1 MNVFGVDMSLKKELI
16 EALIVVEGGYVND
29 PSDSGGET
37 NFGVTI
43 AVARKYGFKGL
54 MVNMTHDDAFEIYA
68 NRYWHKLRCDDIA
81 ELSPRIANEIFD
93 TGVNMG
99 TGRAAKFLQRCLNVF
114 NNRQSHYPDIAVDG
128 GIGNQTVA
136 TLEKYLTCR
145 KESVMLKALNSLQ
158 GAKYIS
164 LAETREKDEKHAH
177 GWFDHRVEV

>member
-1 MNVFGVDMSLKKELI
+1 MQSKESLI
-16 EALIVVEGGYVND
+16 NAIIDVEGGYVND

-37 NFGVTI
+37 NYGVTVD
-43 AVARKYGFKGL
+43 VARKYGYKGA
-54 MVNMTHDDAFEIYA
+54 MADMSHNDAFEIYE
-68 NRYWHKLRCDDIA
+68 NRYWHKLRCDDVFA
-81 ELSPRIANEIFD
+81 LSPKIANELFD

-99 TGRAAKFLQRCLNVF
+99 TVRAAKFLQRCLNIF
-114 NNRQSHYPDIAVDG
+114 NNRQSYYHDIAVDG
-128 GIGNQTVA
+128 GVGNQTVS

-164 LAETREKDEKHAH
+164 LAETREKDEKYTH